1 MEGEFN
7 NLVSNNTNITF
18 STSVDNTA
26 TSDELSASPLYQE
39 KMGTN
44 YSRAKKISRAL
55 TLTGIAVVAVS
66 TGSILTNIYITNPPS
81 VVESTF
87 VAEVTEHTFHYEFEV
102 KNPRNYRVYSLF
114 LVNSEEVINFEC
126 SIETTY
132 KGQYDKLEDGDKC
145 EFYIRFTNQVDY
157 TRTIKS
163 YKFNVGGN
171 K

>member
-7 NLVSNNTNITF
+7 NLATNNTNITF
-18 STSVDNTA
+18 STSVNNTA

-55 TLTGIAVVAVS
+55 TLTGIAIVAVS
-66 TGSILTNIYITNPPS
+66 TGSVLTNIYITNPPS
-81 VVESTF
+81 IVESSY
-87 VAEVTEHTFHYEFEV
+87 VAEVVDHTFHYTFEV

-114 LVNSEEVINFEC
+114 LVNGEEKINFEC
-126 SIETTY
+126 SIETVY
-132 KGQYDKLEDGDKC
+132 EGEYDKLEDGDKC
-145 EFYIRFTNQVDY
+145 QFYIRFTNQVDY

-163 YKFNVGGN
+163 YKFTVGGD